1 MISKVQTQNNTL
13 ERHINRKKFI
23 ILTGPR
29 KGDAACYTGGHR
41 GGAPR
46 EHTACMWKSEGFRK
60 IRLFQIYNIG
70 TYVNLG
76 RDTSIEDVVSDLARN
91 KMF

>member
-1 MISKVQTQNNTL
+1 MQTQSNTL
-13 ERHINRKKFI
+13 ERHIKWKKLI

-29 KGDAACYTGGHR
+29 KRGPACYTGGLR

-60 IRLFQIYNIG
+60 IRLIQIYNIG
-70 TYVNLG
+70 TYANLG
-76 RDTSIEDVVSDLARN
+76 RDSSREDAVSDLARN
-91 KMF
+91 KIF